1 MQMGGAMGGIFR
13 FSEWAMKLAY
23 LNFLWI
29 LFTILG
35 LGVLGFMPATVA
47 TFTIARKWLK
57 QEEDIPIGKTFF
69 STYKKEFLKS
79 NGIGFILAMIGM
91 ILYVNVQYLNVIEN
105 PIIHIVIVSFI
116 FMMSIFYGILILY
129 IVPVYVHFDL
139 KLSQY
144 FKYAL
149 MIGIMNIPLTILM
162 ILSIYLLYLFL
173 MFIPGLI
180 PLFVVSMLALV
191 IMGISYYAFYLIE
204 KQTSG
209 GLIPLVIK
217 GLQQLAASLVGKA
230 KSNNVNP
237 SIKGESLLERG
248 ERG

>member
-1 MQMGGAMGGIFR
+1 MQMSGAMGGILR

-35 LGVLGFMPATVA
+35 LGIFGIMPATVA

-57 QEEDIPIGKTFF
+57 QEEDVHIGKTFF
-69 STYKKEFLKS
+69 STYKKEFIKS
-79 NGIGFILAMIGM
+79 NGIGFILAMFGM
-91 ILYVNVQYLNVIEN
+91 ILYVNYQYINVIEN

-116 FMMSIFYGILILY
+116 FMMSIFYMILVLY
-129 IVPVYVHFDL
+129 IVPVYVHFEL

-180 PLFVVSMLALV
+180 PLFVISLLALV
-191 IMGISYYAFYLIE
+191 IMGISYYAFLRIE

-217 GLQQLAASLVGKA
+217 GLRQLAASLVGKA
-230 KSNNVNP
+230 NSSNVNP

>member
-1 MQMGGAMGGIFR
+1 MQMSGAMGGIFR

-35 LGVLGFMPATVA
+35 LGIFGIMPATVA

-57 QEEDIPIGKTFF
+57 QEEDVQIGKTFF
-69 STYKKEFLKS
+69 STYKKEFIKS
-79 NGIGFILAMIGM
+79 NGIGFILYMIGI
-91 ILYVNVQYLNVIEN
+91 ILYVNYQNMHVIEN

-116 FMMSIFYGILILY
+116 FMMSIFYMILVLY
-129 IVPVYVHFDL
+129 IVPVYVHFEL

-191 IMGISYYAFYLIE
+191 IMGISYYAFLLIE
-204 KQTSG
+204 KQTS

-217 GLQQLAASLVGKA
+217 GLRQLAASLVGKA

>member
-1 MQMGGAMGGIFR
+1 MQMSGAMGGIFR

-35 LGVLGFMPATVA
+35 LGVFGFMPATVA

-57 QEEDIPIGKTFF
+57 QEEDVQIGKTLF
-69 STYKKEFLKS
+69 STYKKEFIKS
-79 NGIGFILAMIGM
+79 NGIGFILAIIGM
-91 ILYVNVQYLNVIEN
+91 ILYVNYQYINVIEN

-116 FMMSIFYGILILY
+116 FMMSIFYMILVLY
-129 IVPVYVHFDL
+129 IVPVYVHFEL

-191 IMGISYYAFYLIE
+191 IMGISYYAFLLIE
-204 KQTSG
+204 KQTS

-217 GLQQLAASLVGKA
+217 GLRQLAASLVGKA

>member
-1 MQMGGAMGGIFR
+1 MQMGFVVGGIFR

-29 LFTILG
+29 VFTILG
-35 LGVLGFMPATVA
+35 LGVFGIMPATVA

-57 QEEDIPIGKTFF
+57 LEEDIPIGRTFF

-79 NGIGFILAMIGM
+79 NVIGFILGIAGM
-91 ILYVNVQYLNVIEN
+91 ILYVNYQYINVIDN

-149 MIGIMNIPLTILM
+149 MIGIMKIPLTILM
-162 ILSIYLLYLFL
+162 VITIYLLYLFL
-173 MFIPGLI
+173 VFIPGLI

-191 IMGISYYAFYLIE
+191 IMGFSYYAFLLIE
-204 KQTSG
+204 KQSSG
-209 GLIPLVIK
+209 FIPLVIK
-217 GLQQLAASLVGKA
+217 GLRQLAARLVGIA
-230 KSNNVNP
+230 KDKNVNP
-237 SIKGESLLERG
+237 SSTRESLIERG